1 MNRKHMFFAIAPI
14 ALVAACSNNADTV
27 DTDEAVV
34 AEADTGD
41 AAASASSNEPTAPT
55 RLADAGDFSGDYS
68 LAGPDGTTTRVTLD
82 SKAGT
87 YSYVGNNGQQVSGKY
102 AVNNDGY
109 RFVIDDYYGR
119 PAYFVLSE
127 GSLVRLPMD
136 MTLEGNDI
144 TVTGERYTRDD
155 GAQFSREPELGSPVV
170 PEDMVERSDE

>member
-1 MNRKHMFFAIAPI
+1 MNRKHILFAIAPI
-14 ALVAACSNNADTV
+14 ALVAACSNDADTV
-27 DTDEAVV
+27 DTDETAV
-34 AEADTGD
+34 AEADSGNT
-41 AAASASSNEPTAPT
+41 AAPASSDEATAPT

-68 LAGPDGTTTRVTLD
+68 FAGPDGTTTRVTLD

-87 YSYVGNNGQQVSGKY
+87 YSYVGTNNQQVTGKY

-119 PAYFVLSE
+119 PGYFVLSE

-144 TVTGERYTRDD
+144 TVTGERYARQD
-155 GAQFSREPELGSPVV
+155 GAPFSREPELGSPVV
-170 PEDMVERSDE
+170 PEDMVERAGE